1 VEGGGSKNPS
11 LGNYPLYTVV
21 DFLYII
27 VCYVFSGI

>member
-1 VEGGGSKNPS
+1 MEGGGSKNS
-11 LGNYPLYTVV
+11 SSGNYPSYTVD